1 MSAKFDRHTVRR
13 CAGALSVTTLLAL
26 TAFAARVDAATL
38 SVPAGGDLQGAIDA
52 AQPGDVILLAPGATY
67 VGTFTLGV
75 KAGNSFITIRTDA
88 PPDAVP
94 PPNVRMS
101 PAYAAALA
109 KIVPPNTS
117 SAAMVAANGAHHWR
131 LELVEFA
138 GNGGSDL
145 IVLGNGT
152 QTQESQLPRDFVFDR
167 VYIHGDPVRGQKRG
181 IALNGGSTHVLN
193 SYISD
198 IKAVGIDTQALCGWN
213 GSGPFVIENNYL
225 EAAGENVMFGGADP
239 SIANLVPSDIT
250 VRRNVLSKP
259 LAWRQEKWTV
269 KNAFE
274 LKNARRVLV
283 EGNIIENVWAQAQTG
298 IAVLLTTR
306 NQGGK
311 APWSTVEDVT
321 IRYNIVRHAGGAFNI
336 SGFDDLR
343 PSAQGQR
350 LMIADN
356 LVYDIDGSRWGGQG
370 RFLTIG
376 NQPRDITFER
386 NTVVHTGNLV
396 TAYGRPI
403 EGFVFRNNMAR
414 HNSFGVIGDGQSPGI
429 NTLNTYFPGAAFDR
443 NVLAGGKASTYPSG
457 NYFPTVAEFEES
469 FASPLTENFM
479 PAAAS
484 SLRLSLSADGPVGAD
499 VSAVSRAVEGFGA
512 PVFIPVRGINDYPD
526 KDDRTETDYAPV
538 Q

>member
-1 MSAKFDRHTVRR
+1 MRAI
-13 CAGALSVTTLLAL
+13 AL
-26 TAFAARVDAATL
+26 TAFFVAALLPTRLDAATL
-38 SVPAGGDLQGAIDA
+38 SVPAGGDLQGAINA

-75 KAGNSFITIRTDA
+75 KPGSTFITIRTDA
-88 PPDAVP
+88 PADAVP
-94 PPNVRMS
+94 PPNVRIS
-101 PAYAAALA
+101 PLHAPSLA
-109 KIVPPNTS
+109 KITPPNIS
-117 SAAMVAANGAHHWR
+117 SAALVAANGAHHWR
-131 LELVEFA
+131 IELVEFA
-138 GNGGSDL
+138 GNGGADL
-145 IVLGNGT
+145 IMLGNGG
-152 QTQESQLPRDFVFDR
+152 QTDESQLPRDFIFDR
-167 VYIHGDPVRGQKRG
+167 VYVHGDPVRGQKRG
-181 IALNGGSTHVLN
+181 IALNGGTTHVLN

-239 SIANLVPSDIT
+239 AIWNLVPSDIT
-250 VRRNVLSKP
+250 IRRNVLSKP
-259 LAWRQEKWTV
+259 VAWRQEKWTV

-283 EGNIIENVWAQAQTG
+283 EGNVIENVWAQAQTG

-336 SGFDDLR
+336 SGIDDLR

-350 LMIADN
+350 LTISDN
-356 LVYDIDGSRWGGQG
+356 LVYDIDGSRWGGNG

-376 NQPRDITFER
+376 NQPRDVTFER
-386 NTVVHTGNLV
+386 NTIVHTGNVV
-396 TAYGRPI
+396 TAYGKPI

-414 HNSFGVIGDGQSPGI
+414 HNSFGVIGDGQSPGL
-429 NTLNTYFPGAAFDR
+429 NTLNTYFPGATFDR
-443 NVLAGGKASTYPSG
+443 NVLAGGKASSYPGG

-469 FASPLTENFM
+469 FASPLSENFM
-479 PAAAS
+479 PVAGS
-484 SLRLSLSADGPVGAD
+484 SLALSTSAGGPVGAD
-499 VSAVSRAVEGFGA
+499 VSAVSRAVNGLVPPAFT
-512 PVFIPVRGINDYPD
+512 PLPSSDDFD
-526 KDDRTETDYAPV
+526 KISLSPSN
-538 Q
+538 